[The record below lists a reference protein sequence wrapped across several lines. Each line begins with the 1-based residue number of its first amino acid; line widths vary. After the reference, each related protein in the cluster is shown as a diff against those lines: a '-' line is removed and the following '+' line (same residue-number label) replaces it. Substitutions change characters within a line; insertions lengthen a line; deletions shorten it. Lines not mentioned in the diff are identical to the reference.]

1 MPIDPLELS
10 NAISERF
17 ERYLLTTF
25 GVAPEYSGLG
35 DQFKQRIH
43 EPGRLFRGPY
53 LQGLP
58 PYIRKD
64 SLQNLVDDGILPDR
78 ICKIPFLGQPTQ
90 ELYSHQSRTIRQLRE
105 GRNAVVTSG
114 TGSGKT
120 LCFLVPILS
129 EILENPEPGIHAMLL
144 YPMNALVQD
153 QLKVLRHLLKD
164 NPDIRFGRYVNI
176 NITPESETRARD
188 LHPDCIGK

>member
-35 DQFKQRIH
+35 DQFKQHIR

-58 PYIRKD
+58 PYIREE
-64 SLQNLVDDGILPDR
+64 SLQ
-78 ICKIPFLGQPTQ
+78 
-90 ELYSHQSRTIRQLRE
+90 
-105 GRNAVVTSG
+105 
-114 TGSGKT
+114 
-120 LCFLVPILS
+120 
-129 EILENPEPGIHAMLL
+129 
-144 YPMNALVQD
+144 
-153 QLKVLRHLLKD
+153 
-164 NPDIRFGRYVNI
+164 RF
-176 NITPESETRARD
+176 S
-188 LHPDCIGK
+188 